1 MRRVSPE
8 AAAERLNE
16 LTDLVTPY
24 AIRTA
29 ATLRLPDRIAEGV
42 DGLDELAA
50 ACGADRQALGRL
62 LRHLLHRGIFTE
74 PATDVFALTEVGELL
89 CDRRAGGHGAH
100 LDLDGLGGR
109 MDLAFTALPHAIRT
123 GQPAYAA
130 AHGRDL
136 WADLDA
142 NPQFRAYFDELM
154 LSQQRFTAPRVA
166 ALYPWSEVTRVVD
179 VGGGSG
185 GLLTEL
191 LRTHEHLRGTV
202 VDRAEPVATAL
213 RTFAEHGLSDRA
225 DGVVGSFFEPLP
237 GGADAY
243 IVSRALT
250 DWNDESATAILRRCA
265 EAAGTAGRVL
275 VVEVLPGEP
284 LVPHRSPFDL
294 TMLAIVG
301 GRERGPADF
310 EALGAAAGLRVRR
323 VLRGGDGLAVFD
335 FIYDL

>member
-8 AAAERLNE
+8 AAVERLNE

-29 ATLRLPDRIAEGV
+29 ATLRVPDRIAEGV
-42 DGLDELAA
+42 DRLDDLAD

-62 LRHLLHRGIFTE
+62 LRHLVHRGVFTE
-74 PATDVFALTEVGELL
+74 PAADVFALTDLGELL

-130 AHGRDL
+130 VHGRDL
-136 WADLDA
+136 WADLEGHPA
-142 NPQFRAYFDELM
+142 FRAYFDELM

-166 ALYPWSEVTRVVD
+166 ALYPWSEVKRVVD

-191 LRTHEHLRGTV
+191 LSAHSHLLGTV

-213 RTFAEHGLSDRA
+213 RTFAANGLADRA

-237 GGADAY
+237 AGADAY
-243 IVSRALT
+243 VVSRALT
-250 DWNDESATAILRRCA
+250 DWNDERATAILRRCA
-265 EAAGTAGRVL
+265 EAAQGGGRVL
-275 VVEVLPGEP
+275 VVEMLPGEP

-301 GRERGPADF
+301 GRERSSADF

-323 VLRGGDGLAVFD
+323 VLRGGDGLVVFE
-335 FIYDL
+335 FIYDV

>member
-1 MRRVSPE
+1 MGSE
-8 AAAERLNE
+8 AAADRLNQ

-29 ATLRLPDRIAEGV
+29 ATLRVPDLIADGTCRLDDIAE
-42 DGLDELAA
+42 
-50 ACGADRQALGRL
+50 ACGADPQALGRL
-62 LRHLLHRGIFTE
+62 LRHLVHRDVFAE
-74 PATDVFALTEVGELL
+74 PSPGVFALTELGGLL
-89 CDRRAGGHGAH
+89 RERRAGGHGAH
-100 LDLDGLGGR
+100 LDLGGLGGR

-123 GQPAYAA
+123 GQPSYAA
-130 AHGRDL
+130 VHGRDL

-142 NPQFRAYFDELM
+142 QPELRAYFDELM

-166 ALYPWSEVTRVVD
+166 ELYPWAEVTKIVD

-185 GLLTEL
+185 GLLAEL
-191 LRTHEHLRGTV
+191 LRAHGHLRGTV
-202 VDRAEPVATAL
+202 VDRAEPVATAV
-213 RTFAEHGLSDRA
+213 RTFAELGLAERA
-225 DGVVGSFFEPLP
+225 EGVVGSFFEPLP

-250 DWNDESATAILRRCA
+250 DWNDERATAILRRCA

-275 VVEVLPGEP
+275 VVEMLPGEP

-301 GRERGPADF
+301 GRERGAADF
-310 EALGAAAGLRVRR
+310 EALGAAAGLRARR
-323 VLRGGDGLAVFD
+323 ALRGGDGLVVFE
-335 FIYDL
+335 FIYEV